1 MSDTEHTADHDILA
15 ATFAARV
22 QLAKETEEECVGKA
36 RAEWERAQQ
45 WVRSSSQRDGSFLWY
60 CEEFDLDPSAVRRAI
75 REKRR

>member
-22 QLAKETEEECVGKA
+22 QLAKETEDECVEKS
-36 RAEWERAQQ
+36 RAEWQRTQK
-45 WVRSSSQRDGSFLWY
+45 WVASESHREGSFLWF

-75 REKRR
+75 KERRK